1 MTSRRLIGGG
11 SSTRIE
17 VREQSDI
24 GECRRSAQRLATA
37 HGLDEEAVGKAGIVA
52 TELASNVLRH
62 GGGGEMLL
70 QVLDDGVAPQLEMLA
85 IDAGKGMRDV
95 EQCMRDGF
103 STAGTPGTG
112 LGAVSRL
119 SASFD
124 LFSQP
129 DWGTVVLSRLGRRQ
143 DSRPARSAGSMEFGA
158 VCLALAG
165 EVECGDTWRIA
176 DEGSNMALLVVDGLG
191 HGALAATAARAAAD
205 LFGSR
210 PFDPPS
216 ETMQNLH
223 RGLTGGRGAVAA
235 CALLY
240 APQSRVEYA
249 GVGNISGCIV
259 RRDGSQGMVSYNGS
273 LGVLTSRT
281 RQFTYDWPADS
292 LVVMHSDGLSAR
304 WDLAAHPRLF
314 TQHAGV
320 IAAVLYR
327 EAARKRD
334 DATVLVVRYR
344 P

>member
-1 MTSRRLIGGG
+1 MTPRRLIGGG
-11 SSTRIE
+11 SPTRIE

-24 GECRRSAQRLATA
+24 GECRRSAQRLAA
-37 HGLDEEAVGKAGIVA
+37 AYRLDEEVIGKAGIVA
-52 TELASNVLRH
+52 TELASNLVRH

-70 QVLDDGVAPQLEMLA
+70 QVLDDGVTPELETLT

-119 SASFD
+119 SSSFD
-124 LFSQP
+124 LFSKP

-143 DSRPARSAGSMEFGA
+143 ESRAGHRESMEFGA
-158 VCLALAG
+158 VCRALAG
-165 EVECGDTWRIA
+165 EIECGDIWRIA
-176 DEGSNMALLVVDGLG
+176 DEGQNMAMLVVDGLG

-205 LFGSR
+205 LFDAR

-216 ETMQNLH
+216 EAMQNLH
-223 RGLTGGRGAVAA
+223 RGLSGGRGAVAA
-235 CALLY
+235 CALLRG
-240 APQSRVEYA
+240 AESRVEYA

-259 RRDGSQGMVSYNGS
+259 RRDGSQGMVSYNGT
-273 LGVLTSRT
+273 LGVQQSRT

-334 DATVLVVRYR
+334 DATVVVVRRR

>member
-1 MTSRRLIGGG
+1 MTPRRLIGGG

-24 GECRRSAQRLATA
+24 GECRRSAQRLAAA
-37 HGLDEEAVGKAGIVA
+37 HAFDEEAVGKAGIVA

-70 QVLDDGVAPQLEMLA
+70 QVLDDGAAPQLETLA

-119 SASFD
+119 STSFD
-124 LFSQP
+124 LFSEP
-129 DWGTVVLSRLGRRQ
+129 HWGTVVLSRLGRRQ
-143 DSRPARSAGSMEFGA
+143 DLGVRLPGPLEFGA
-158 VCLALAG
+158 VCLPLAG

-176 DEGSNMALLVVDGLG
+176 HEGPTVAMLVVDGLG
-191 HGALAATAARAAAD
+191 HGSLAATAARAAAD
-205 LFGSR
+205 LFGAR
-210 PFDPPS
+210 PFDPPAAA
-216 ETMQNLH
+216 MQNLH

-235 CALLY
+235 CALLHHG
-240 APQSRVEYA
+240 PESRVEYA

-259 RRDGSQGMVSYNGS
+259 RRDGSQGMVTYNGM
-273 LGVLTSRT
+273 LGVQQCRT
-281 RQFTYDWPADS
+281 RQFTYEWPADS

-327 EAARKRD
+327 KAARKRD
-334 DATVLVVRYR
+334 DATVLVARYR

>member
-1 MTSRRLIGGG
+1 MTPRRLIGGG

-24 GECRRSAQRLATA
+24 GECRRSAQRLAAA
-37 HGLDEEAVGKAGIVA
+37 HAFDEEAVGKAGIVA

-70 QVLDDGVAPQLEMLA
+70 QVLDDGAAPQLETLA

-124 LFSQP
+124 VFSEP
-129 DWGTVVLSRLGRRQ
+129 DWGTVVLSRLGRRH
-143 DSRPARSAGSMEFGA
+143 DLRARSTGSMEFGA

-165 EVECGDTWRIA
+165 EVQCGDTWRIA
-176 DEGSNMALLVVDGLG
+176 EEGSSTAMLVVDGLG
-191 HGALAATAARAAAD
+191 HGALAATAARAAAE
-205 LFGSR
+205 LFDSR

-216 ETMQNLH
+216 EAMQNLH

-235 CALLY
+235 CALLHG
-240 APQSRVEYA
+240 PESRVEYA

-259 RRDGSQGMVSYNGS
+259 RRDGSQGMVSYNGT
-273 LGVLTSRT
+273 LGVLKSRT
-281 RQFTYDWPADS
+281 RQFTYDWPPDS

-327 EAARKRD
+327 KAARKRD
-334 DATVLVVRYR
+334 DATVVVVRYR